1 MKKRESQKLIM
12 SAIENSGID
21 FKILNTLNGNPQHVR
36 ILAFDG
42 SVDVY
47 PATGTYKE
55 QSGKFVRKSPD
66 SFVHYLANLKPKI
79 SAIKAKS
86 TDERIEDLEHYCA
99 FLENEI
105 SQLKIIVDSLT
116 KNVKSEYAP
125 KYKAKPIINQDR
137 VKQAIERGAEAKRQ
151 GKAESSNYYAGLNQ
165 PILFGHWQT
174 GYHNEK

>member
-1 MKKRESQKLIM
+1 M
-12 SAIENSGID
+12 SAIENCGIG

-55 QSGKFVRKSPD
+55 QSGRFVRKSPD
-66 SFVHYLANLKPKI
+66 SFVSYLATLKPKV

-86 TDERIEDLEHYCA
+86 TDDRIEDLEHYCA

-105 SQLKIIVDSLT
+105 SQLKAIVGSLT
-116 KNVKSEYAP
+116 KTSKNDNATAHKH
-125 KYKAKPIINQDR
+125 KPLISQDR
-137 VKQAIERGAEAKRQ
+137 VTQAIERGAEAKRQ
-151 GKAESSNYYAGLNQ
+151 GKPESSNYYAGLNQ
-165 PILFGHWQT
+165 PILFGHWQA
-174 GYHNEK
+174 GYNNEK